1 MPRGGGG
8 FGGGGGGG
16 FRGGGFRSS
25 GGSFRSSSFRS
36 SSPSFRS
43 HSSSRPYG
51 RTGARRTTSS
61 SSYNRSRS
69 SPYRHNT
76 YHRPYYNRHRYH
88 RPYYY
93 RSWWYR
99 PYFWG
104 RHYRPW
110 YYSPVYVGG
119 GLVLAVVLMMVFI
132 PIMGIALTFPFS
144 GSSSSG
150 VINYRATETL
160 NFNEYWYEYE
170 TLKAGNEITFD
181 IQATTDISFAIANHP
196 FDDFPTET
204 LSGHDAGS
212 LSLSA
217 DEYGYQGYYVSSG
230 SSLSYNYTATEGIE
244 FKVMNSDEFNSWL
257 YYGIPITFDESM
269 ASSYN
274 GNSVFFDSEDIY
286 LVWYNEVGGPVNV
299 EYDIDYSITGV
310 YDLSGAEFSAVA
322 TQDVDGTI
330 TVTEDETWYFFVFF
344 DPMNSNAESASITF
358 DVTYDTKIDTQT
370 QWANIR
376 PTLIWIAV
384 IAIGLLLIARSARKK
399 QKAKG
404 VTANGTSTKPVSS
417 TTTTIPTVT
426 GSATKPASSVYGKS
440 ITEQTPPTPVKT
452 TLQPQTD
459 ASKCNRCGCALES
472 KDVFC
477 PACGKKK
484 EGRKVGGTTVSK
496 ELKSQVCSYCGKHV
510 QKDAQFCIGCGSKIQ
525 R

>member
-8 FGGGGGGG
+8 FSGGGGG

-43 HSSSRPYG
+43 RSSSRPYG

-61 SSYNRSRS
+61 SYNRRRS
-69 SPYRHNT
+69 SPYHHHS
-76 YHRPYYNRHRYH
+76 YHRPYYRRRHYH

-132 PIMGIALTFPFS
+132 PLMGIALSFPFS
-144 GSSSSG
+144 SSSSSG
-150 VINYRATETL
+150 LVNYRATEQL

-170 TLKAGNEITFD
+170 TLEAGNEIKFD
-181 IQATTDISFAIANHP
+181 IQATTPISFAIADHP
-196 FDDFPTET
+196 FADFPTTTET
-204 LSGHDAGS
+204 GQDTGHLTLG
-212 LSLSA
+212 A
-217 DEYGYQGYYVSSG
+217 DEYGYQGYYVSAG
-230 SSLSYNYTATEGIE
+230 SNLVYNYSATDGIE

-257 YYGIPITFDESM
+257 YYGIPDTFDESM
-269 ASSYN
+269 ASAYSS
-274 GNSVFFDSEDIY
+274 NSAFFGSEDVY
-286 LVWYNEVGGPVNV
+286 LVWYNEVGPAVDV
-299 EYDIDYSITGV
+299 DYTINYTITEV
-310 YDLSGAEFSAVA
+310 YDLTGAEFSEIA
-322 TQDVDGTI
+322 TQNVDGTI
-330 TVTEDETWYFFVFF
+330 TVPEDGTWYFFVFF
-344 DPMNSNAESASITF
+344 DPMYSNAESTSITF
-358 DVTYDTKIDTQT
+358 DVTYDKQLDTQT

-376 PTLIWIAV
+376 PTLIWV
-384 IAIGLLLIARSARKK
+384 AIISVALILIARSARKK

-404 VTANGTSTKPVSS
+404 ITANGTSVTQTGSTKSKVASS
-417 TTTTIPTVT
+417 TLRTTNN
-426 GSATKPASSVYGKS
+426 SKSSVYGKS
-440 ITEQTPPTPVKT
+440 EQKQTLSASVKT
-452 TLQPQTD
+452 TLQPQID
-459 ASKCNRCGCALES
+459 PSKCTRCGCSLEA
-472 KDVFC
+472 KDIFC

-496 ELKSQVCSYCGKHV
+496 ELKSQVCSYCGKQI